1 MCQFD
6 IAGAKKGLSDSIGIR
21 GQSMRT
27 IAIGNQKGGCGK
39 TTTAINVAAALASLG
54 NRVLLVDLD
63 PQAHATLSLG
73 CNPDD
78 LDKTIYD
85 VMTDPQ
91 LPISDVV
98 SGTKVQRLNLLGSN
112 VLLGGAELEL
122 CRLMGKE
129 FILGE
134 KLRTVEDEYEM
145 CVIDCSPSLGILML
159 EALVASKDVII
170 PVQVHYLAM
179 EGLKRFL
186 DTIGIVRGRFKP
198 CSVEALGVLLTF
210 VEDRPAFIRQV
221 RDHLRESFGDLVF
234 NSVIHKAVKLAEAPT
249 AGEPVLTY
257 APESRGSAEYKAL
270 TKEIIARLKI
280 HEPVYAT
287 T

>member
-1 MCQFD
+1 
-6 IAGAKKGLSDSIGIR
+6 
-21 GQSMRT
+21 MRT

-78 LDKTIYD
+78 LDKTIYN
-85 VMTDPQ
+85 VMTDQQ
-91 LPISDVV
+91 LTISNVV
-98 SGTKVQRLNLLGSN
+98 LGTKVKGLNLLGSN
-112 VLLGGAELEL
+112 VLLGGVELEL
-122 CRLMGKE
+122 SRLKGKE

-134 KLRTVEDEYEM
+134 KLKKVEDEYDM
-145 CVIDCSPSLGILML
+145 CVIDCPPSLGILML

-186 DTIGIVRGRFKP
+186 DTIRIVSSRFEP
-198 CSVEALGVLLTF
+198 CSVEALGIIQTF
-210 VEDRPAFIRQV
+210 VEDRSAFMNQV
-221 RDHLRESFGDLVF
+221 RDHLRESFGELVF
-234 NSVIHKAVKLAEAPT
+234 NSVIHKAIKLAEAPI
-249 AGEPVLTY
+249 ASEPVLRY
-257 APESRGSAEYKAL
+257 APESRSAAEYKAL
-270 TKEIIARLKI
+270 TKEIIARFKI